1 VRRRLLFSYL
11 ILTLVILVVLEV
23 PLAITY
29 REREVQSLEAK
40 LERDAFVIASY
51 AEDTLEGTANAD
63 LQGLVEAYEERTGG
77 RVVIVD
83 AAGDVQADPEPLR
96 EGSRSFE
103 SRPEIQTAL
112 NQEVA
117 VGTRESASLGATLLY
132 VAVPVSSGGEVHG
145 AVRITYPTSEVD
157 SRVSRYWAL
166 LAGVGAIALAGAAG
180 AGILLARWVTKPV
193 DTLRSAAEAL
203 GEGHLNA
210 RAPTDAG
217 PPEVRALAQALNT
230 TAGRLEDL
238 VHAQEQFVADAS
250 HQLRTPLTA
259 LRLRLEMLDLRTTD
273 ETDRA
278 DISAAEIEVARLA
291 RLVDGLMSLARA
303 DRAPATE
310 TTSRLDVNAALLAR
324 AAIWEPVATERNV
337 VIGVES
343 TDVTLRAD
351 PDRLDQVLDNY
362 ITNALEVA
370 PPNSAVNLRAWAVT
384 VAGVG
389 RVTEIHVT
397 DEGPGLTAEERR
409 LAFERFWRAK
419 PGAGDLGGSGLGL
432 AIVRKLVRLDNGTCE
447 LREGPSGGIDAV
459 ATYPS

>member
-1 VRRRLLFSYL
+1 MRRRLLVSYL

-29 REREVQSLEAK
+29 REREIQSLEAK
-40 LERDAFVIASY
+40 LERDAFVVASY
-51 AEDTLEGTANAD
+51 AEDTLEGTADAD
-63 LQGLVEAYEERTGG
+63 LGSLVTAYAERTGG
-77 RVVIVD
+77 RIVIVD
-83 AAGDVQADPEPLR
+83 ASGEVRADPEPLR
-96 EGSRSFE
+96 EGARSFE

-117 VGTRESASLGATLLY
+117 VGTRESASLGTTLLY
-132 VAVPVSSGGEVHG
+132 VAVPVSSGGQVHG

-157 SRVSRYWAL
+157 SRVGRYWAL
-166 LAGVGAIALAGAAG
+166 LVGIGVIALTGAAG
-180 AGILLARWVTKPV
+180 AGILLARWVTRPV

-203 GEGHLNA
+203 GEGHLDA

-217 PPEVRALAQALNT
+217 PPEIRALAQALNT

-259 LRLRLEMLDLRTTD
+259 LRLRLEMLDMRTTD
-273 ETDRA
+273 DTDRA
-278 DISAAEIEVARLA
+278 DITAAEIEVARLA

-310 TTSRLDVNAALLAR
+310 TTSRLDVHAALVTR
-324 AAIWEPVATERNV
+324 AAIWEPVATERDV
-337 VIGVES
+337 AIAVE
-343 TDVTLRAD
+343 TTEATLRAD

-362 ITNALEVA
+362 IANALEVA
-370 PPNSAVNLRAWAVT
+370 PAGSTVSLRASAVSIT
-384 VAGVG
+384 GVG
-389 RVTEIHVT
+389 RAIEVHVT
-397 DEGPGLTAEERR
+397 DEGPGLTPEERR

-447 LREGPSGGIDAV
+447 LREGPTGGIDAV
-459 ATYPS
+459 AIYPS